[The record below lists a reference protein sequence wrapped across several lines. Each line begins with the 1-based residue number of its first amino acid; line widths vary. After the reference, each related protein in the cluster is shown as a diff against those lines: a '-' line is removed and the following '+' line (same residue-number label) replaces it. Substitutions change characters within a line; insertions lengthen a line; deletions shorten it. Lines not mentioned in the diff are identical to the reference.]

1 MRALMAIPELSRR
14 VFLRRSLHV
23 AGALTLV
30 PGLSIGCAPGDVAR
44 APRDL
49 RVLDPGEWA
58 LLGALADTLIPH
70 GGAFE
75 LGARDVDLA
84 ARIDAFIAGE
94 SVAVLRGL
102 SAALLL
108 VEWGSPL
115 ASGRVARFSRL
126 GSDDRAACIEA
137 LCRSR
142 IGLLREV
149 YAGLKQLCFFT
160 FYAIDATWPAV
171 GYDGPWV
178 GRQGSRG

>member
-1 MRALMAIPELSRR
+1 MRALMAIPEFSRR

-30 PGLSIGCAPGDVAR
+30 PGLSIGCAPGDVA
-44 APRDL
+44 PSDL

-58 LLGALADTLIPH
+58 LLGAVADTLIPH
-70 GGAFE
+70 GGVFE

-84 ARIDAFIAGE
+84 TRIDAFLAGE
-94 SVAVLRGL
+94 SVAFLRGL

-126 GSDDRAACIEA
+126 GPDERAACIDA

-142 IGLLREV
+142 VGLLREV

>member
-1 MRALMAIPELSRR
+1 
-14 VFLRRSLHV
+14 
-23 AGALTLV
+23 
-30 PGLSIGCAPGDVAR
+30 
-44 APRDL
+44 
-49 RVLDPGEWA
+49 
-58 LLGALADTLIPH
+58 
-70 GGAFE
+70 
-75 LGARDVDLA
+75 
-84 ARIDAFIAGE
+84 
-94 SVAVLRGL
+94 LRGL

-126 GSDDRAACIEA
+126 GPDERAACIHA

-142 IGLLREV
+142 VGLLREV